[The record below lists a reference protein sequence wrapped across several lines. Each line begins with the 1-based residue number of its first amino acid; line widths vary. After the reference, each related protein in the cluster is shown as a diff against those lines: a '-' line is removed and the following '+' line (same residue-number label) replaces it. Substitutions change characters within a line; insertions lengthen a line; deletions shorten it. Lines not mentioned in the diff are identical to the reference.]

1 MGFLANK
8 RILITGMISTRSI
21 AYGVAQAMH
30 REGAQLAFTYQ
41 GDPAVS
47 QYQVSFRYFRR
58 LEGTFKVAAE
68 ARVLRVEARLIQDG
82 VVKASQSVAL

>member
-1 MGFLANK
+1 MVQRGKEAVMMQFPA
-8 RILITGMISTRSI
+8 
-21 AYGVAQAMH
+21 A
-30 REGAQLAFTYQ
+30 
-41 GDPAVS
+41 GDPAAS

-82 VVKASQSVAL
+82 AVKASQSVAL